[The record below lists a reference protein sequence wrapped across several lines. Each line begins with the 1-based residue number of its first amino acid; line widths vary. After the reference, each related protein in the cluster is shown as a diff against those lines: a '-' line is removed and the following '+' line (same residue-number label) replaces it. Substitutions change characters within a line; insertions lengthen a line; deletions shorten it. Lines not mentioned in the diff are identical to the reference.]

1 VKGKR
6 FKGFRKKLEELVEEA
21 KVIATNPPNPFRADG
36 SGHSAEQRIA
46 DSDQMCRELASL
58 EDEVVNAAV
67 AVSEYLV
74 TAISKIQGARDA
86 FIAFRER
93 NC

>member
-1 VKGKR
+1 
-6 FKGFRKKLEELVEEA
+6 
-21 KVIATNPPNPFRADG
+21 
-36 SGHSAEQRIA
+36 
-46 DSDQMCRELASL
+46 MCRELASL